1 MALLEF
7 NGVSRSYAS
16 EGGTV
21 TALDDVSLS
30 IAAGEMIAIMGTSG
44 SGKST
49 LMNILGCLDRPT
61 SGSYQLDGQDIAAF
75 DSDALAKLRRER
87 FGFIFQRYHLL
98 SHLSA
103 LGNIEI
109 PAIYAGYDKHS
120 RVERTKSLLARL
132 GLADRATHRPNQLSG
147 GQQQRVSI
155 ARALVNGG
163 EIILADEPSGALD
176 KASGREV
183 MNVLKELH
191 SQGHTI
197 IIVTHDAEV
206 AAHAGRI
213 VEISDGRIV
222 RDTGQLTEANPGFAK
237 NERPIAKPHGSSWA
251 AFTQLTEALKMAL
264 HAIVANRMRSVLTM
278 LGIIIGITSVVSI
291 VALSQGAQNSIL
303 KNLREAT
310 GNSFKVFRGN
320 GFGDEY
326 TEKIHT
332 IMPADV
338 EAITT
343 LPSIEDAMPY
353 IWTKARLRRHRYDA
367 SANINGTGVG
377 YSRIFAVPIVSG
389 RDINESDIRTHAQVV
404 VIDYHAREKLF
415 EVDENPLGQT
425 ILVGSLPCVVV
436 GVTGART
443 GILSIANESQISV
456 SIPYTTSG
464 SHLLGRAYL
473 DGMFVKIR
481 DGWSMKDAQNHVQQL
496 LEKRHGKKDFNIEND
511 DALLNNLNQ
520 ILQIATLALSLV
532 GAISLIVGGVGI
544 MNIMLVSVTER
555 TREIGIRMAV
565 GARQRDVQNQFL
577 IESVTI
583 CLVGGLI
590 AVAITFAISM
600 MVNFAT
606 DLLKMEISLISIIVA
621 FVASTLLGVIFGFL
635 PARNA
640 ARLDPIEALARD

>member
-1 MALLEF
+1 MALLEL

-21 TALDDVSLS
+21 NALDNVSLN

-61 SGSYQLDGQDIAAF
+61 SGSYKLDGQDIAAF

-120 RVERTKSLLARL
+120 RVERTKELLARL

-183 MNVLKELH
+183 MNILKELH

-222 RDTGQLTEANPGFAK
+222 RDTGQLSEVNPSFAK
-237 NERPIAKPHGSSWA
+237 NERPMAKPHGSNWA
-251 AFTQLTEALKMAL
+251 MFTQLKEALKMAL

-278 LGIIIGITSVVSI
+278 LGIIIGITSVISI
-291 VALSQGAQNSIL
+291 VALSQGAQKSML
-303 KNLREAT
+303 KSLRET
-310 GNSFKVFRGN
+310 TGN
-320 GFGDEY
+320 GFGVSRGVSGDEHAAN
-326 TEKIHT
+326 IHT
-332 IMPADV
+332 LMPADM
-338 EAITT
+338 ESISA
-343 LPSIEDAMPY
+343 LPDIENVKPY
-353 IWTKARLRRHRYDA
+353 IQSNAKLRRLRFDITA
-367 SANINGTGVG
+367 DINGTGANASEKFG
-377 YSRIFAVPIVSG
+377 LPLISG
-389 RDINESDIRTHAQVV
+389 RDINEDDIRTHAQVA
-404 VIDYHAREKLF
+404 VIDYIVREKLF
-415 EVDENPLGQT
+415 VADENPLGQT
-425 ILVGSLPCVVV
+425 ILLGNLPCVVI
-436 GVTGART
+436 GVTGKATGLLSMFTFSARV
-443 GILSIANESQISV
+443 L
-456 SIPYTTSG
+456 IPYTTAST
-464 SHLLGRAYL
+464 HLMGRLYL
-473 DGMFVKIR
+473 DGISVQVH
-481 DGWSMKDAQNHVQQL
+481 DGWSVNDAQAHVQQL
-496 LEKRHGKKDFNIEND
+496 LEQRHGKKDFHIDNSGDSFVETVS
-511 DALLNNLNQ
+511 Q
-520 ILQIATLALSLV
+520 IVLVATLVISLIA
-532 GAISLIVGGVGI
+532 AISLVVGGVGI

-590 AVAITFAISM
+590 AVAITFVISM
-600 MVNFAT
+600 IVNFAT

-621 FVASTLLGVIFGFL
+621 FVASTFLGVIFGFL

>member
-1 MALLEF
+1 MSLLEL
-7 NGVSRSYAS
+7 NGVSRSYTS

-21 TALDDVSLS
+21 TALDNISLS
-30 IAAGEMIAIMGTSG
+30 IVAGEMIAIMGTSG

-61 SGSYQLDGQDIAAF
+61 SGSYQLDRQDIAAF

-120 RVERTKSLLARL
+120 RIERVKHLLARL
-132 GLADRATHRPNQLSG
+132 GLADRATHLPNQLSG
-147 GQQQRVSI
+147 GQQQRVCI
-155 ARALVNGG
+155 ARALMNGG

-183 MNVLKELH
+183 INILKELH

-206 AAHAGRI
+206 ASHAERI

-222 RDTGQLTEANPGFAK
+222 RDTGQRTEPNPNFAK
-237 NERPIAKPHGSSWA
+237 NERPIAKPHGSNWA
-251 AFTQLTEALKMAL
+251 VFTQLIESLKMAL

-291 VALSQGAQNSIL
+291 VALSQGAQKSML
-303 KNLREAT
+303 KSLNEA
-310 GNSFKVFRGN
+310 SGN
-320 GFGDEY
+320 GFNVYKGISGDEKVKNIRPLIP
-326 TEKIHT
+326 ED
-332 IMPADV
+332 M
-338 EAITT
+338 EAISE
-343 LPSIEDAMPY
+343 LPGIESVKPLINSNA
-353 IWTKARLRRHRYDA
+353 KLRRHRFDI
-367 SANINGTGVG
+367 SADLNGTGANVSNKFG
-377 YSRIFAVPIVSG
+377 LPIISG
-389 RDINESDIRTHAQVV
+389 RDINEDDVRTHAQVV
-404 VIDYHAREKLF
+404 VIDYTVRDKLF
-415 EVDENPLGQT
+415 AADESPLGQT
-425 ILVGSLPCVVV
+425 IMVANFPCVVI
-436 GVTGART
+436 GVTGKAT
-443 GILSIANESQISV
+443 GLLSIFTFNARAI
-456 SIPYTTSG
+456 IPYTTAS
-464 SHLLGRAYL
+464 SHLLGRLNL
-473 DGMFVKIR
+473 DGISVRVR
-481 DGWSMKDAQNHVQQL
+481 DGWAVKDVQAHVQQL
-496 LEKRHGKKDFNIEND
+496 LEHRHGKKDFDINSEDSITQNI
-511 DALLNNLNQ
+511 NQ
-520 ILQIATLALSLV
+520 IVQVATLVISLI
-532 GAISLIVGGVGI
+532 GAISLVVGGVGI

-577 IESVTI
+577 IESVTL

-590 AVAITFAISM
+590 AIAITFALSLI
-600 MVNFAT
+600 VNLAT
-606 DLLKMEISLISIIVA
+606 DSLKMEITLISIIVA
-621 FVASTLLGVIFGFL
+621 FIVSTLLGVIFGFL

>member
-1 MALLEF
+1 MPLLAL
-7 NGVSRSYAS
+7 NGISRSYAS

-21 TALDDVSLS
+21 TALNNVSLS
-30 IAAGEMIAIMGTSG
+30 IAAGEMIAIMGASG

-98 SHLSA
+98 PNLTA

-120 RVERTKSLLARL
+120 RTERTKGLLARL
-132 GLADRATHRPNQLSG
+132 GLADRAMHRPNQLSG

-183 MNVLKELH
+183 MNILKELH

-222 RDTGQLTEANPGFAK
+222 RDTGQLAEANPIFAK
-237 NERPIAKPHGSSWA
+237 NERPMAKPHGSSWA

-278 LGIIIGITSVVSI
+278 LGIVIGIASVVSI
-291 VALSQGAQNSIL
+291 VTLSQGAQKSML
-303 KNLREAT
+303 ESFREAA
-310 GNSFKVFRGN
+310 GN
-320 GFGDEY
+320 GFNVSPGVSGDEHAAN
-326 TEKIHT
+326 IHT
-332 IMPADV
+332 LMPADMESISALPDIENV
-338 EAITT
+338 K
-343 LPSIEDAMPY
+343 PSIHTNA
-353 IWTKARLRRHRYDA
+353 KFRRLRFDIA
-367 SANINGTGVG
+367 GEISGTGANSSKKFG
-377 YSRIFAVPIVSG
+377 LPLISG
-389 RDINESDIRTHAQVV
+389 RDINDDDIRTHAQVV
-404 VIDYHAREKLF
+404 VIDYIVRDKLF
-415 EVDENPLGQT
+415 EANENPLGQT
-425 ILVGSLPCVVV
+425 ILLGSFPCVVI
-436 GVTGART
+436 GVTGKAT
-443 GILSIANESQISV
+443 GLLSMFTFNASV
-456 SIPYTTSG
+456 LIPYTTAS
-464 SHLLGRAYL
+464 SHLMGRLYL
-473 DGMFVKIR
+473 DGISVQVR
-481 DGWSMKDAQNHVQQL
+481 DGWSLNDAQAHVQQL
-496 LEKRHGKKDFNIEND
+496 LEQRHGKKDFHINND
-511 DALLNNLNQ
+511 GDSFVQTVNQ
-520 ILQIATLALSLV
+520 IILVATLVISLIA
-532 GAISLIVGGVGI
+532 AISLVVGGVGI

-577 IESVTI
+577 IEAVTL

-590 AVAITFAISM
+590 AVAITFVFSM
-600 MVNFAT
+600 IVNFAT
-606 DLLKMEISLISIIVA
+606 DLLKMEISLISIIIA
-621 FVASTLLGVIFGFL
+621 FVASTLLGVIFGYL